1 MTCCWSHKLILVQQ
15 GQYKDVGFLRSHLGS
30 WLPHNCIG
38 TVCLEPSVYQLSCL
52 HSFCCSQGVQIGFFP
67 QMSGAW
73 VDFTGAAGSRL
84 GLFHSIWLALASLK
98 QHGLRLVIVLI
109 WQPTSPRT
117 SIPRSLVRNCKASY
131 DLRCVVVQSCPT
143 LCSLMDCSHQAPL
156 STEDTGVPGKIL
168 EQIAVSYSRGSSL
181 PRDQTCCLFH
191 LLHWQEGS
199 LPLAPPGKPL

>member
-1 MTCCWSHKLILVQQ
+1 
-15 GQYKDVGFLRSHLGS
+15 
-30 WLPHNCIG
+30 
-38 TVCLEPSVYQLSCL
+38 
-52 HSFCCSQGVQIGFFP
+52 
-67 QMSGAW
+67 MSGAW

-168 EQIAVSYSRGSSL
+168 EQIAVSYSKGSSQ
-181 PRDQTCCLFH
+181 PRDQTRSYCISYTGRWIVYHRATWEAFLNTVAR
-191 LLHWQEGS
+191 LIR
-199 LPLAPPGKPL
+199 K